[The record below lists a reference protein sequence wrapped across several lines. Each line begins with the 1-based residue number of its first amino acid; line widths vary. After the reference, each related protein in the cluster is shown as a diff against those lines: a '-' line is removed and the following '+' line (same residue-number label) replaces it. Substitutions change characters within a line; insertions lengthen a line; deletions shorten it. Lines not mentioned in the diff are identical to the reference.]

1 MEALMNLKQDSRF
14 DFKKDGIEVYIQE
27 EIYESVV
34 LLPRPVLVHLPVGVD
49 HFNQQF
55 LSR

>member
-1 MEALMNLKQDSRF
+1 MEALMNLKQDPRF
-14 DFKKDGIEVYIQE
+14 DFKKDGIEVYIKE

-34 LLPRPVLVHLPVGVD
+34 LLPRLVLVHLPVGGD